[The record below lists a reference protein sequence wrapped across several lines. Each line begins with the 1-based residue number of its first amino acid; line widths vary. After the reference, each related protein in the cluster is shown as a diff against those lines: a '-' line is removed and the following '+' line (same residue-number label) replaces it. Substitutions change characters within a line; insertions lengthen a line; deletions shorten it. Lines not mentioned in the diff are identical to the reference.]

1 MTGAVPGWLHLLS
14 DALGMPIDHVAV
26 SRSTMRGAAVLAL
39 EQAAPGTAVAEAP
52 VLTHVEP
59 VAAHRDHYR
68 ERLERFEA
76 LADLACGRSPRAL
89 GPPSL
94 PPGPTPPRSYRRA
107 PCAEPPEREHT
118 RTTPES
124 SPPRPSEQSRHP
136 TPTA

>member
-76 LADLACGRSPRAL
+76 LADLACGRSARAL
-89 GPPSL
+89 GAPSL
-94 PPGPTPPRSYRRA
+94 PPGPTPRRSYRRVLCGDV
-107 PCAEPPEREHT
+107 PDWEHT
-118 RTTPES
+118 RTEHVS
-124 SPPRPSEQSRHP
+124 SSSS
-136 TPTA
+136 T